1 VETPLHLETSSNWNE
16 YALILVDVQQDFWPE
31 EVAEDAPWFLD
42 GTASLLRTCREL
54 GIDVVHVHARY
65 QPDQSDWI
73 ARYRLRGRIPCVAGT
88 DGAEPLAVAV
98 PEPGEQ
104 VVLKQ
109 SFDAF
114 LGTGL
119 DEILRNS
126 GKRFLLVAGLV
137 TSTCVLLTAATATQ
151 LGYLV
156 TLVED
161 ACADRQPFHDR
172 VLRTYPFIFGVTR
185 SDRLDQDRPE
195 WDEQLD
201 RLSTP
206 HVVHWTQT
214 APEAAG

>member
-1 VETPLHLETSSNWNE
+1 MPLPLETSSNWDE
-16 YALILVDVQQDFWPE
+16 YVLILVDVQQDFWPE
-31 EVAEDAPWFLD
+31 EVAEDAPRFL
-42 GTASLLRTCREL
+42 GGLESLLRNCREL
-54 GIDVVHVHARY
+54 GIDVVHVHARF

-88 DGAEPLAVAV
+88 PGAEPLPVAV

-104 VVLKQ
+104 VVVKQ

-119 DEILRNS
+119 DDLLRGK

-161 ACADRQPFHDR
+161 ACGDVQLFHER
-172 VLRTYPFIFGVTR
+172 VLRMYSYMFGTTR
-185 SDRLDQDRPE
+185 SDRLNQDRPE
-195 WDEQLD
+195 WDDQLQ
-201 RLSTP
+201 RLTIP
-206 HVVHWTQT
+206 Y
-214 APEAAG
+214 AKE